1 MELIEGADST
11 TNLIGNFR
19 DSYDLNFN
27 DVIVT
32 AIA

>member
-1 MELIEGADST
+1 MALIVGADST
-11 TNLIGNFR
+11 TNLNGNFR

>member
-1 MELIEGADST
+1 MELIVGADST
-11 TNLIGNFR
+11 KNLIGNFR

-32 AIA
+32 VIA